1 MEAIFGIG
9 SMAMDSSGQTCEQ
22 WDFRPGCTRARAV
35 ELREGL
41 RMKAIIIGAG
51 IAGLV
56 AARQLGLA
64 GWQVLVL
71 ERSAEPRPDG
81 YMMDF
86 FGPGLRAAERIG
98 LYPYLAEVAYRVQAA
113 EYVDA
118 KGRRTASL
126 DYQKFSDL
134 AGGRV
139 LTLLRPDM
147 EGAARKALQDVAPGR
162 VGIRYGARVERIE
175 TADARV
181 QVQLAGQEHREIAEL
196 LVGADGIHSK
206 VRDAVF
212 GPEEDYLRPLGMRAA
227 AFIVEEPELNREF
240 KNRLVLSD
248 TVNRTAGIYG
258 LRSTEVA
265 AFLVYRQP
273 EDATPSDPRQRLRK
287 AFAGVDGRVDRLLR
301 LCPEHPYDDAVAQ
314 VVMSGWHR
322 GPVVLLGDAAAA
334 VSLLAGQGGS
344 MAIAGAAAL
353 GEALAAVTEPAQLP
367 NALAGY
373 ERAMRPVIATAQ
385 ASGRRAAN
393 TFLPKNKLQL
403 LVRRWIVRATH
414 LPGADRLVAKQIL
427 KRIAT

>member
-1 MEAIFGIG
+1 
-9 SMAMDSSGQTCEQ
+9 
-22 WDFRPGCTRARAV
+22 
-35 ELREGL
+35 
-41 RMKAIIIGAG
+41 MKAIIIGAG

-56 AARQLGLA
+56 AARQLGLS

-71 ERSAEPRPDG
+71 ERSKEPRPDG

-86 FGPGLRAAERIG
+86 FGPGLRASERIG
-98 LYPYLAEVAYRVQAA
+98 LYPYLAEVAYQVLAA

-126 DYQKFSDL
+126 DYQKFSEL

-139 LTLLRPDM
+139 LTLLRPDLEM
-147 EGAARKALQDVAPGR
+147 AALKALQDVPTGR
-162 VGIRYGARVERIE
+162 VSIRYGAEIERVK
-175 TADARV
+175 TVDAGV
-181 QVQLAGQEHREIAEL
+181 QVQLAGQERPESGDL
-196 LVGADGIHSK
+196 LVGADGIHSM
-206 VRDAVF
+206 VRAAVF

-227 AFIVEEPELNREF
+227 AFIVEEPQLNREF

-248 TVNRTAGIYG
+248 TVDRTAGIYG

-273 EDATPSDPRQRLRK
+273 AEELTDDPRQRLRK
-287 AFAGVDGRVDRLLR
+287 AFAGVDARVDRLLQ
-301 LCPEHPYDDAVAQ
+301 LCPERPYDDAVAQ
-314 VVMSGWHR
+314 VIMTGWHR

-353 GEALAAVTEPAQLP
+353 GDSLATVTAPAQLP
-367 NALAGY
+367 GALADY
-373 ERAMRPVIATAQ
+373 ERKMRPVLATAQ

-403 LVRRWIVRATH
+403 LVRRWIVRLTH
-414 LPGADRLVAKQIL
+414 LPGADNLVAKQIL
-427 KRIAT
+427 KRVAK